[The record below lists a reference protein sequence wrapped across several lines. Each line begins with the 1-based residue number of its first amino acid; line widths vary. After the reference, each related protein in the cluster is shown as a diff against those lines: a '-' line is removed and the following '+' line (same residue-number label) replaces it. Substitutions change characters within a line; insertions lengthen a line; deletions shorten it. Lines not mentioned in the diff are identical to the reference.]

1 VATDRSDRPD
11 RPDRP
16 FTLAFV
22 GYAGAETAGEASA
35 YEDEVLPLLEDHGA
49 RVLYRG
55 RRTHH
60 DDAALPL
67 EVHLLW
73 FPHRA
78 ALDAYMADPRR
89 AALLDAYGD
98 PFTAKHAFEIAALT
112 GPEPPPPPT

>member
-1 VATDRSDRPD
+1 MAT
-11 RPDRP
+11 DRP

-22 GYAGAETAGEASA
+22 GYAGAETADQASA

-55 RRTHH
+55 RRADHE
-60 DDAALPL
+60 DDALPL

-78 ALDAYMADPRR
+78 ALDAYLADPRR
-89 AALLDAYGD
+89 QALLDRYGD
-98 PFTAKHAFEIAALT
+98 PFTTKQTVEIIALA
-112 GPEPPPPPT
+112 GSLAPPSPDQPG

>member
-1 VATDRSDRPD
+1 MATDRPD

-22 GYAGAETAGEASA
+22 GYAGAETADLASA

-55 RRTHH
+55 RRASHL
-60 DDAALPL
+60 DDDALPL

-89 AALLDAYGD
+89 AALLDRHGD
-98 PFTAKHAFEIAALT
+98 PFTAKHAFEITALT
-112 GPEPPPPPT
+112 GPEQQPPPT

>member
-1 VATDRSDRPD
+1 MAA
-11 RPDRP
+11 DRP

-22 GYAGAETAGEASA
+22 GYTGAERADQASA

-55 RRTHH
+55 RRAPHE
-60 DDAALPL
+60 DGALPL

-78 ALDAYMADPRR
+78 SLDAYLADPRR
-89 AALLDAYGD
+89 RALLDRYGD
-98 PFTAKHAFEIAALT
+98 VFTTKQSFEIDALT
-112 GPEPPPPPT
+112 PLEPPPNPPDPNH